1 METTTD
7 AVLNGI
13 ITCNPC
19 NTGMALK
26 QHETTGRLYFTCS
39 KKDLQGFT
47 SCLTPDFDANRI
59 DKLLVE
65 TIMET
70 IITKNHVNT
79 LIARTDQM
87 AASKLDKFQDF
98 PLAQELLQLSRS
110 DIQTIV
116 TSHKHMLKAARGPSA
131 LRDMLTELIEDI
143 RITPGNATVHYKI
156 PLPKDSP
163 LAGKYEQN
171 IPLPMD
177 TLAEL

>member
-47 SCLTPDFDANRI
+47 SCLTPDFDANRL
-59 DKLLVE
+59 DKLVVE
-65 TIMET
+65 KVMKTIMT
-70 IITKNHVNT
+70 RKHLNI
-79 LIARTDQM
+79 LIAETDQIL
-87 AASKLDKFQDF
+87 ATRLEELQDY
-98 PLAQELLQLSRS
+98 PMDQEVLLHSRS
-110 DIQTIV
+110 DLQAMI
-116 TSHKHMLKAARGPSA
+116 TSHNYMLQAAGTHQT
-131 LRDMLTELIEDI
+131 LRELLRKFIDDI
-143 RITPGNATVHYKI
+143 RITPGNATVRYKI

-177 TLAEL
+177 TLAEF